1 MILSK
6 KRVDFNGGLGSRG
19 EGTLGTLTR
28 SMGKTEG
35 MGSEGISNKLRS
47 DLTLLLFALEFL
59 DEVVDKT
66 VIGILN
72 TKVGVTGSGL
82 DFEDTL
88 LQN

>member
-1 MILSK
+1 MLL
-6 KRVDFNGGLGSRG
+6 KREVISMVVWIAEERVCWACSQAVRRRQSAWGL
-19 EGTLGTLTR
+19 EE
-28 SMGKTEG
+28 M
-35 MGSEGISNKLRS
+35 
-47 DLTLLLFALEFL
+47 LEFL